1 MGWLVGC
8 LLCVGWLV
16 GCVLCVGWL
25 VGCVLCVGWV
35 VGCLLYV
42 GWLGVTVAQQVTLGW
57 STDSNALQALGY
69 WDNNFNTL
77 PEAFV
82 TMFEQVYPTEM
93 QIRVPS
99 QSYACIHEAHTHTAA
114 HTRTPARIPADDR
127 E

>member
-1 MGWLVGC
+1 M
-8 LLCVGWLV
+8 LCVGWLV

-57 STDSNALQALGY
+57 STDSNALQSLGY

-82 TMFEQVYPTEM
+82 TMFEQVCSFYR
-93 QIRVPS
+93 IHPS
-99 QSYACIHEAHTHTAA
+99 
-114 HTRTPARIPADDR
+114 
-127 E
+127 